1 MSATASI
8 SAVLELVEIQ
18 LAVFLAL
25 LLSVAAV
32 HKMIWSVRAR
42 RAAGTLTGI
51 EWRNTG
57 VAVKLATLAELGAA
71 GLLAIPAFRAGG
83 ALLAGLLWSVY
94 FALIAR
100 SIVVGRRDV
109 DCGCSFGAAHRPLG
123 PFQLLRCASLVLL
136 ALIVAGLCLMRTGR
150 DGAVA
155 SLGGASGGAAMLIA
169 EGLAAV
175 AMLALYAALDH
186 LMALRPLRAG
196 EIR

>member
-1 MSATASI
+1 MPATASI
-8 SAVLELVEIQ
+8 WAVLELVEIQ

-32 HKMIWSVRAR
+32 HKMIWGARAR
-42 RAAGTLTGI
+42 RAAGTLTGM
-51 EWRNTG
+51 EWSRAG
-57 VAVKLATLAELGAA
+57 VAVKLATFAELGAA

-83 ALLAGLLWSVY
+83 ALLAALLWSVY

-100 SIVVGRRDV
+100 SIVVGRRDA

-123 PFQLLRCASLVLL
+123 PYQLLRGASLVLL
-136 ALIVAGLCLMRTGR
+136 ALAVAALCAMRAGR
-150 DGAVA
+150 DAAVA
-155 SLGGASGGAAMLIA
+155 SLGGAGGSAMLIS

-175 AMLALYAALDH
+175 AMLAIYAALDH

-196 EIR
+196 DIR

>member
-1 MSATASI
+1 MPASASI

-25 LLSVAAV
+25 LLSVAAA
-32 HKMIWSVRAR
+32 HKMIWHARAR
-42 RAAGTLTGI
+42 RAAGTLTGMA
-51 EWRNTG
+51 WRGTG
-57 VAVKLATLAELGAA
+57 VAVALATMSELGAA
-71 GLLAIPAFRAGG
+71 GLLAVPAYRAGG
-83 ALLAGLLWSVY
+83 ALLAALLWSVY

-100 SIVVGRRDV
+100 SIVVGRRDA

-123 PFQLLRCASLVLL
+123 PFQLIRCASLVLL
-136 ALIVAGLCLMRTGR
+136 ALIVAGLCVMRAGR
-150 DGAVA
+150 AGAIS
-155 SLGGASGGAAMLIA
+155 SLGSAGGGAAMLVS

-186 LMALRPLRAG
+186 LMALRPLRTG

>member
-1 MSATASI
+1 MPASASI
-8 SAVLELVEIQ
+8 SAILELVEIQ

-32 HKMIWSVRAR
+32 HKMIWRARAR
-42 RAAGTLTGI
+42 RAAGALTGM
-51 EWRNTG
+51 EWSRAG

-71 GLLAIPAFRAGG
+71 GLLAIPALRVGG
-83 ALLAGLLWSVY
+83 ALLAALLWSVY

-100 SIVVGRRDV
+100 SIVVGRRDA
-109 DCGCSFGAAHRPLG
+109 DCGCSFGASQRPLG
-123 PFQLLRCASLVLL
+123 PYQLLRCASLVLL
-136 ALIVAGLCLMRTGR
+136 AFLVAGLCVMRAGR

-155 SLGGASGGAAMLIA
+155 SLGSASGPAMLIS
-169 EGLAAV
+169 EGFAAV
-175 AMLALYAALDH
+175 AMLAIYAALDH

>member
-1 MSATASI
+1 MPASASI
-8 SAVLELVEIQ
+8 SGVLELVEIQ

-32 HKMIWSVRAR
+32 HKMIWGARAR
-42 RAAGTLTGI
+42 RAAGALTGM

-57 VAVKLATLAELGAA
+57 VAVKLAILSELGAA
-71 GLLAIPAFRAGG
+71 GLLAIPALRAGG
-83 ALLAGLLWSVY
+83 ALLAASVWSVY

-100 SIVVGRRDV
+100 SIVIGRRDV

-136 ALIVAGLCLMRTGR
+136 ALIVAGLSLMRTGR
-150 DGAVA
+150 DGAIA
-155 SLGGASGGAAMLIA
+155 SLGGASSGAAMLIC

-186 LMALRPLRAG
+186 LVALRPLRAG

>member
-1 MSATASI
+1 MTASASI

-32 HKMIWSVRAR
+32 HKLVWGARAR
-42 RAAGTLTGI
+42 RAAGTLTGMA
-51 EWRNTG
+51 WRSTG
-57 VAVKLATLAELGAA
+57 VAVTLATLAELGAA
-71 GLLAIPAFRAGG
+71 GLLAMPAFRAGG
-83 ALLAGLLWSVY
+83 ALLAAVLWSLY

-100 SIVVGRRDV
+100 SIVLGQRDV

-136 ALIVAGLCLMRTGR
+136 ALVVAGLCLVRAGR

-155 SLGGASGGAAMLIA
+155 SLGGASGGAALLIS

-186 LMALRPLRAG
+186 LMAIRPLRAG
-196 EIR
+196 GIR